1 MDPRER
7 VPFPRSGWMSPPA
20 EVASPAVRIE
30 VIRAPARA
38 RCLPMAG
45 MSIAIEPRAH
55 SVPADPRTPHPAPPP
70 APRPDVPPPEV
81 EDPPP
86 PEHPNR
92 PVREPHVPPPEIAQ
106 PPRERDLLAR

>member
-1 MDPRER
+1 M
-7 VPFPRSGWMSPPA
+7 
-20 EVASPAVRIE
+20 RIE
-30 VIRAPARA
+30 VLRAPARA
-38 RCLPMAG
+38 QCLPMAG
-45 MSIAIEPRAH
+45 MSIPIEPRAH
-55 SVPADPRTPHPAPPP
+55 SVPPDPRTPHPAPPP